1 MPEENTARPIDLV
14 MLLGAGALEPDRS
27 YVERKEERR
36 PASWLAMIRLPDG
49 EEIPS
54 SVKDISPSGARLAV
68 PERYDLPPVFAFRII
83 GKDFVLR
90 ARLAW
95 RRDGYAGIE
104 ILKVGRLPTTAPGAH
119 SSGTPSSGARNEPG
133 RPSGASRLRER
144 VFARHD

>member
-104 ILKVGRLPTTAPGAH
+104 ILKVGRLPSTDPASRLPARPA
-119 SSGTPSSGARNEPG
+119 SGTRGEAD
-133 RPSGASRLRER
+133 RPSNASRLRDR